1 VRVAVTGSTGLIGT
15 RLVADLRGSGHKV
28 LRLVRP
34 QSQTSGDGQVEGTV
48 EWDPRAGTIDADALE
63 GLDAVVHL
71 AGVGIGDAR
80 WTTDRKAQILTS
92 RTEGTA
98 LLARTIAALDAP
110 PKVLLSGSAV
120 GWYGD
125 TGDRITDESGPAG
138 HDFPARVC
146 QAWER
151 GTAPAEQAGVRVAHL
166 RTGVV
171 QATEGGALA
180 RQLPFFRVGLGGRS
194 GSGRQ
199 YVSWVT
205 LADEVRAIRFLLD
218 HELEGPVNLV
228 APEPVTNGTYART
241 LGRVLR
247 RPTTIIPMIGP
258 RTLFG
263 RELADSL
270 LLVSQRVVPAKLLDA
285 GFDFE
290 HPEIEGAL
298 RAVLG

>member
-1 VRVAVTGSTGLIGT
+1 MPAVRIAVTGSSGLVGT
-15 RLVADLRGSGHKV
+15 RLVDDLRSDGHEV

-34 QSQTSGDGQVEGTV
+34 QSDGGGDGTV
-48 EWDPRAGTIDADALE
+48 AWDPRAGTIDAESLE

-92 RTEGTA
+92 RTEGTT
-98 LLARTIAALDAP
+98 LLARTIAGLDAK
-110 PKVLLSGSAV
+110 PKVLLSASAV
-120 GWYGD
+120 GYYGD
-125 TGDRITDESGPAG
+125 TGDRITDESGAPG

-151 GTAPAEQAGVRVAHL
+151 STAAAEDAGVRVAHL

-180 RQLPFFRVGLGGRS
+180 RQLPFFRLGLGGRS

-199 YVSWVT
+199 YLSWIA
-205 LADEVRAIRFLLD
+205 LSDEVRAIRFLLD

-241 LGRVLR
+241 LARVLR
-247 RPTTIIPMIGP
+247 RPATIIPMIGP
-258 RTLFG
+258 RVLFG

-270 LLVSQRVVPAKLLDA
+270 LLVSQRVVPAKLVEA

-290 HPEIEGAL
+290 HPELEGAL
-298 RAVLG
+298 RALLG